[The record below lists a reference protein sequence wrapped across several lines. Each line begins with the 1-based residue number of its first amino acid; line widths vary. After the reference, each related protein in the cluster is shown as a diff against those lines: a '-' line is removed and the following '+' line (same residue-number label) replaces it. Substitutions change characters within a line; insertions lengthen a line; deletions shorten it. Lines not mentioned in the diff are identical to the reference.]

1 MEVISQL
8 LMKKC
13 TVFVSRMFTPSFHL
27 PVYNVYKNIIPNIKQ
42 HLKFNTFY
50 IPPTH
55 FSIFI
60 VTDTP
65 STCLI
70 SKEQL
75 FQIETMLCFNI
86 MIYYMIIQK
95 QLINVSEYGWTI
107 LANGGHYWLRV
118 DTTG

>member
-13 TVFVSRMFTPSFHL
+13 TVSRMFTPSFQL

-42 HLKFNTFY
+42 HLKFNTFF
-50 IPPTH
+50 ILPTH

-60 VTDTP
+60 VKDTP

-75 FQIETMLCFNI
+75 FQIVTNSF
-86 MIYYMIIQK
+86 
-95 QLINVSEYGWTI
+95 V
-107 LANGGHYWLRV
+107 
-118 DTTG
+118 